1 MGYSSEVEA
10 ENAYDAYSKA
20 AGCSR
25 LNAAHFLDNG
35 VPPEYVHFFMEPDIR
50 RTHPILS
57 SSDIIAL
64 HKTGVDAGYAHSC
77 LIMGI
82 ELRRVPKL
90 WDSGIAV
97 DYLEFV
103 VKS

>member
-1 MGYSSEVEA
+1 MSYTSEVEA

-25 LNAAHFLDNG
+25 MNAAHFLDHG
-35 VPPEYVHFFMEPDIR
+35 VPPGYVHAFMEPDIR
-50 RTHPILS
+50 RRHPILS
-57 SSDIIAL
+57 SGDIIAL
-64 HKTGVDAGYAHSC
+64 HKTGVDANYACSC
-77 LIMGI
+77 LLMGV

-90 WDSGIAV
+90 WDSGIPV

-103 VKS
+103 IKG